1 MFYHFLSLEVVAV
14 GGERGKLRV
23 MGGSSQWE
31 EADVGVV
38 VREDDDRRR
47 TQGSLVSV
55 VEEGLSVGPVLAVGE
70 VGEDL

>member
-1 MFYHFLSLEVVAV
+1 M
-14 GGERGKLRV
+14 R
-23 MGGSSQWE
+23 GSSQWE

-47 TQGSLVSV
+47 TQSSLVSL
-55 VEEGLSVGPVLAVGE
+55 VEEVVSVGPVLAVGE

>member
-23 MGGSSQWE
+23 MRGSSQWE
-31 EADVGVV
+31 EPDVGVV

-47 TQGSLVSV
+47 TQSSLVSV
-55 VEEGLSVGPVLAVGE
+55 SVGPVLAVVE
-70 VGEDL
+70 VVEDL

>member
-1 MFYHFLSLEVVAV
+1 M
-14 GGERGKLRV
+14 R
-23 MGGSSQWE
+23 GSSQWE

-47 TQGSLVSV
+47 TQSSLVSV
-55 VEEGLSVGPVLAVGE
+55 SVGPVLAVGE

>member
-1 MFYHFLSLEVVAV
+1 M

-23 MGGSSQWE
+23 MRGSSQWE

-47 TQGSLVSV
+47 TQSSLVSV
-55 VEEGLSVGPVLAVGE
+55 SVGPVLAVGE